1 MENNNTKKF
10 NKKKNIS
17 FGILFFLF
25 FFCIGFY
32 PLMHKESIRIW
43 PVILSF
49 LFLLI
54 TLIKQ
59 NLFTPLNEAW
69 IKLGV
74 LIGKVISPLIM
85 GLIFFFIVTPIGLL
99 TRLLKI
105 DSMHLKK
112 NNNSYWINRQKNI
125 TNMKKQF

>member
-1 MENNNTKKF
+1 M
-10 NKKKNIS
+10 
-17 FGILFFLF
+17 
-25 FFCIGFY
+25 Y
-32 PLMHKESIRIW
+32 KEFIRTW
-43 PVILSF
+43 SVVLSF

-54 TLIKQ
+54 TLIKP
-59 NLFTPLNEAW
+59 NLLTSLNKAW

-112 NNNSYWINRQKNI
+112 NNNSYWINI
-125 TNMKKQF
+125 SSMKKQF